1 MYSNNY
7 NYLKKPTKI
16 PTVIKST
23 LPKLENKSKIIP
35 IPKTSNDHRPIA
47 FIPLL
52 AKVFEYL
59 VHEQMYTYLN
69 KEKLIHNIQSGY
81 RAGHSFVTAL
91 LNVTDEIRYAID
103 QNNLTILTLLDHS
116 KAFDTIDHNVFLFK
130 LKHFFNFSEAAI
142 NLISSYISNRQ
153 HAVYT
158 SHKYSKFC
166 TTLRGV
172 P

>member
-35 IPKTSNDHRPIA
+35 IPKTSNDHRSIA

-116 KAFDTIDHNVFLFK
+116 KAFDIIDLPNIVKYCRLHIYADDVQL
-130 LKHFFNFSEAAI
+130 
-142 NLISSYISNRQ
+142 YISCDKKNLSCCINNLTM
-153 HAVYT
+153 AW
-158 SHKYSKFC
+158 C
-166 TTLRGV
+166 
-172 P
+172 